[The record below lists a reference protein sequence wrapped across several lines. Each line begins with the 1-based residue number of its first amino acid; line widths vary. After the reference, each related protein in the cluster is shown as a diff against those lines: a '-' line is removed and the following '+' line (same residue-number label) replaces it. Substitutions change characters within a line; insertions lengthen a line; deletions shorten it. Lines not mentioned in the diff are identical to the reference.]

1 MPYRPQRPVPY
12 RRRGV
17 VLLSV
22 LIVVVL
28 LSLAAYQYSEL
39 MMAEY
44 RASDSFTRQIQARA
58 LADSG
63 IHYAAALL
71 SNPDT
76 FTNTLNSNP
85 YDNPNVFQSLAVNGT
100 FPRGQ
105 GRFNILALQAPDDP
119 SFQGQP
125 TRFGVT
131 DEAGKINLNALL
143 MIDSTGTVGHDMLMK
158 LPNMTEDVAN
168 SILDWLDSS
177 TTTARTNG
185 AKDDYYGSLDPPYR
199 CKNGPL
205 DTLDELLLVKGVT
218 PQLLYGNDRNRNG
231 VLDPDEDDGSGQ
243 VDLGWSAYLTVYSRE
258 PNVDSQGNARIY
270 LNNQDLNTLQQQL
283 SSAVG
288 DDLAQFIISYR
299 MYGPSGGGS
308 DGGGA
313 SGAGAGGA
321 MGSGGAGMGGGAGGG
336 RTAPTAPMAP
346 TAPKAAGSTRLT
358 GDDLT
363 AVRSQVQ
370 TDRAGAST
378 NRRLTPISSLFDLIN
393 ATVSVPVGSGTTQRN
408 VTYTSPL
415 ADPTN
420 QRQLLPLLLD
430 ATTTS
435 KASDLPPRINVNT
448 APQTVLAALPNMTD
462 SDVQAILGSR
472 PPLTST
478 DPPDQIFSTPA
489 WLLTEANL
497 QPTTLKAIERYATSR
512 TQVYRVQSLGYF
524 DGGGPTSRV
533 EAVIDTNNGRPRI
546 IYYRPLDELGKGF
559 SLGN

>member
-1 MPYRPQRPVPY
+1 MPFCPRQPVRY

-22 LIVVVL
+22 LVVVVL

-44 RASDSFTRQIQARA
+44 RAADSFTRQLQARA

-85 YDNPNVFQSLAVNGT
+85 YDNPVVFQSQAVNGD

-105 GRFNILALQAPDDP
+105 GRFTILALQAPDDP

-143 MIDSTGTVGHDMLMK
+143 MLDPTGQVGHDMLMK

-177 TTTARTNG
+177 TTSPRTNG
-185 AKDDYYGSLDPPYR
+185 AKDEYYMSLDPPYR

-258 PNVDSQGNARIY
+258 PNVDAQGNARIY
-270 LNNQDLNTLQQQL
+270 LNDQDLNTLQQKL

-288 DDLAQFIISYR
+288 DDLAQFIVAYR
-299 MYGPSGGGS
+299 MYGPSGGS
-308 DGGGA
+308 GGG
-313 SGAGAGGA
+313 S
-321 MGSGGAGMGGGAGGG
+321 GAGGG
-336 RTAPTAPMAP
+336 SGGGRTPPAAPSAPMAP
-346 TAPKAAGSTRLT
+346 AARAAPTGSSRLS
-358 GDDLT
+358 GNDFN
-363 AVRSQVQ
+363 AVRGQVQ
-370 TDRAGAST
+370 TDRVGANT
-378 NRRLTPISSLFDLIN
+378 NRRLTPISSLFDLIS
-393 ATVSVPVGSGTTQRN
+393 AKVDVPVGSGQNQRT

-415 ADPTN
+415 ADPG
-420 QRQLLPLLLD
+420 QQKQLLPLLLD
-430 ATTTS
+430 LTTTS
-435 KASDLPPRINVNT
+435 RSTDLPPRINVNT
-448 APQTVLAALPNMTD
+448 APQTVLAALPSLTD
-462 SDVQAILGSR
+462 ADVQAILSSR
-472 PPLTST
+472 PPLSSS
-478 DPPDQIFSTPA
+478 DPPDQIFNTPA
-489 WLLTEANL
+489 WLITEANL
-497 QPTTLKAIERYATSR
+497 QPNTVRAIERYATAR
-512 TQVYRVQSLGYF
+512 TQVYRVQAIGYF

-546 IYYRPLDELGKGF
+546 VYYRPLDELGKGF
-559 SLGN
+559 